1 MINLLPK
8 DYKNAIHKEMKLRA
22 LSSWFI
28 LIAVVFIF
36 LSIISFPTFFLQ
48 KTQKEIIQKQ
58 NINNLLDGEG
68 SSPEELLA
76 DINTINNS
84 ISSALLIL
92 ESKGIPIDTFKVALS
107 RDTELTKIKQIYID
121 SQETEIILQI
131 VGVAVSR
138 EALLDYSTSL
148 KTSGVCENFP
158 TPVSSLTKSEDIDF
172 SIDCRIKK

>member
-1 MINLLPK
+1 
-8 DYKNAIHKEMKLRA
+8 MKLRA

-28 LIAVVFIF
+28 LISVIFVF

-48 KTQKEIIQKQ
+48 KTQKDIIQKQ
-58 NINNLLDGEG
+58 NINNITDNKGI
-68 SSPEELLA
+68 SPEELLA
-76 DINTINNS
+76 DIGEINNLV
-84 ISSALLIL
+84 SSTLSDL
-92 ESKGIPIDTFKVALS
+92 ESKGVPVDTFKVALS
-107 RDTELTKIKQIYID
+107 RDTQLTKIKQIYID
-121 SQETEIILQI
+121 SQETEILLQI